1 MDALA
6 KQSRQKWSFMKRTQ
20 QLKAKKYKRKELK
33 NPKNSKNR
41 KRIIKEGSKANT
53 KATKCCYHVLTY
65 SLMKA

>member
-1 MDALA
+1 
-6 KQSRQKWSFMKRTQ
+6 MKRTQ
-20 QLKAKKYKRKELK
+20 QLKAKNIKEKK
-33 NPKNSKNR
+33 NPKNSKNH